1 MKLNCS
7 ISRDSLI
14 DGLNSLQ
21 NITSKKSTT
30 MAILA
35 NVLLESVEDGLVL
48 TGTDLE
54 VGLRLHV
61 KAEVHGMGSIALP
74 SKKLFEIVRESG
86 NHQITIEEKDNNWVV
101 ITAGMSTYNLAGM
114 SSDDFPAFPEIE
126 EDVFVPFETQIFLE
140 LIDKIIFS
148 IANEQENIYSL
159 NAVLLEKQEIDGNY
173 YLRMVSSDGHR
184 LSIMDKEIGYSNY
197 MINLNPVTLIPKKG
211 IQELKKFC
219 EGKDV
224 IQILFEKKKM
234 VVKDDRSSVMVIRL
248 KTGEFPNYTAIV
260 DSIRIEN
267 KVEIQRLPFLESL
280 KRINLFTEDNF
291 HTITISLDNS
301 RMILSSQ
308 NAELGN
314 AKDEQQVSYSG
325 DPMILGFNCRYFIE
339 TLQVMEGD
347 HLEAYINSSS
357 SPCMMKSD
365 KDKGFISVI
374 MPMQL

>member
-1 MKLNCS
+1 MKLNCT
-7 ISRDSLI
+7 ISRDILI
-14 DGLNSLQ
+14 EGLNSLQ

-30 MAILA
+30 MAILS
-35 NVLLESVEDGLVL
+35 NVLLETVEDGLVL

-61 KAEVHGMGSIALP
+61 KAEIHGTGSVALP

-86 NHQITIEEKDNNWVV
+86 NNQITIEEKENNWVV

-114 SSDDFPAFPEIE
+114 SSEDFPAFPEIE
-126 EDVFVPFETQIFLE
+126 DDVFVPFTAQIFLE
-140 LIDKIIFS
+140 LIDKVIFS

-159 NAVLLEKQEIDGNY
+159 NAVLLEKQEIDGKY
-173 YLRMVSSDGHR
+173 FLRMVSSDGHR
-184 LSIMDKEIGYSNY
+184 LSIMEKEIDHSNY
-197 MINLNPVTLIPKKG
+197 TINLNQITLIPKKG

-224 IQILFEKKKM
+224 VNILFEKKKM
-234 VVKDDRSSVMVIRL
+234 VAKDDKSVMVIRL
-248 KTGEFPNYTAIV
+248 KSGEFPNYTAIV
-260 DSIRIEN
+260 DSIRLEN
-267 KVEIQRLPFLESL
+267 KVAIQRLPFLESL

-291 HTITISLDNS
+291 HTITISLDND

-325 DPMILGFNCRYFIE
+325 EPMILGFNCRYFIE

-357 SPCMMKSD
+357 SPCMMKSE